1 MSHWMLLPQ
10 QSACRAGYV
19 SVTLI
24 IAEIILPGFALAVPS
39 FLMLRLTKRYSA
51 VALAAM
57 ALALAIYY
65 AAWIRF
71 FIGGRSADLLSAS
84 LIGIRS
90 PLAFAPILGIILSAY
105 VPDSWWMLI
114 VAVPFG
120 ALYVWAS
127 APRG

>member
-51 VALAAM
+51 VALA
-57 ALALAIYY
+57 LAIYY

-71 FIGGRSADLLSAS
+71 FIGGRSADLLSAP
-84 LIGIRS
+84 LIGTRS
-90 PLAFAPILGIILSAY
+90 PLAFAPILVIILFKY
-105 VPDSWWMLI
+105 VPDPWWMLI
-114 VAVPFG
+114 VAVAFG

>member
-19 SVTLI
+19 SVTLT
-24 IAEIILPGFALAVPS
+24 IARNILRGFALAVPS
-39 FLMLRLTKRYSA
+39 FLVLRLTKRYSA

-71 FIGGRSADLLSAS
+71 FIGGRSATFSALRSSAYDRHWHSHPSLASSCPRTS
-84 LIGIRS
+84 LI
-90 PLAFAPILGIILSAY
+90 
-105 VPDSWWMLI
+105 
-114 VAVPFG
+114 
-120 ALYVWAS
+120 
-127 APRG
+127 RGGC